1 MLNYFRHNLKKNTLK
16 LNVLVYLAVIFIIQ
30 SCGVNSNLM
39 LKSPKGEY
47 TNLDSLPLVP
57 VIEYKIGTED
67 KISFSLSTNDGTKLI
82 ESLSNISET
91 SSSSGFSP
99 EFVVRP
105 DSTVDLPVI
114 GKLKIAGI
122 TIPQCEKLLE
132 KEFSKTYQS
141 PFVQV
146 RIMNQ
151 RVIVFPGG
159 GGDAKV
165 IPLINSNT
173 TLMEAIAQAGG
184 IPERG
189 KASVVKLMRRENGI
203 RKVYTID
210 LSTEQ
215 GLKYTDVVLQAN
227 DYIYVEPNPQL
238 AKEVIKEVA
247 PVVSLISSLI
257 IIITFITRT

>member
-1 MLNYFRHNLKKNTLK
+1 MLNYFRNQGVFSSP
-16 LNVLVYLAVIFIIQ
+16 NVLLVLGILVVFLLQ

-47 TNLDSLPLVP
+47 ANLDSLPLVP

-67 KISFSLSTNDGTKLI
+67 KISFSLSTNDGAKLL
-82 ESLSNISET
+82 ESLSNISEK
-91 SSSSGFSP
+91 SASSGFSP

-105 DSTVDLPVI
+105 DSTVELPVI
-114 GKLKIAGI
+114 GKIKIAGS
-122 TIPQCEKLLE
+122 TIPECEKLLE
-132 KEFSKTYQS
+132 QAFSKTYQS

-146 RIMNQ
+146 RITNQ

-159 GGDAKV
+159 GGDAQV
-165 IPLINSNT
+165 IPLLNSNT

-189 KASVVKLMRRENGI
+189 NASVVKLMRRENGV

-227 DYIYVEPNPQL
+227 DYIYVEPNPQIGR
-238 AKEVIKEVA
+238 EVIKEVA
-247 PVVSLISSLI
+247 PVVGLISSLI
-257 IIITFITRT
+257 IVVTFLTRI